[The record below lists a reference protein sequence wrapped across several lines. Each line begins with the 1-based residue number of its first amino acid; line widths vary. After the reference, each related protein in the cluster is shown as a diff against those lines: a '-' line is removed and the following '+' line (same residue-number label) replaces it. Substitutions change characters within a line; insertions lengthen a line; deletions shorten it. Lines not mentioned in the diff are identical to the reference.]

1 MIGRKDMKKAFLF
14 FIICNSLTLII
25 LAQGESDVVLQR
37 SIEAAKTEPLPNDYK
52 VYRNRPIKSV
62 IPKEL
67 AEKLQISND
76 DKTAYQSYLK
86 GSKLQIIKL
95 WNNQCTDL
103 GKVVDVEKDKDC
115 LALSGY
121 EAGSAYSFENRNYL
135 LQSNPGIFAVARIYP
150 NTTISL
156 AKEHFRSLNLDLR
169 ERNTNVLLTQI
180 MTDLGEIS
188 LTTIGKKAVEVKK
201 LSEVQ
206 LFDQTG
212 KTVWKAKQN
221 DYDLKYSDNL
231 PALINHSYLLRSV
244 FLDSQSS
251 FRPRLKETIYAFQ
264 LMKIE
269 ENIAVILWKKVDS
282 KWV

>member
-1 MIGRKDMKKAFLF
+1 MIGRKDMKKVICF
-14 FIICNSLTLII
+14 FILCNSLSLII
-25 LAQGESDVVLQR
+25 LAQGESDAVFQR
-37 SIEAAKTEPLPNDYK
+37 SVEAAKNEPPPNNYK
-52 VYRNRPIKSV
+52 IYRNRPIRLV

-67 AEKLQISND
+67 AEKLEVSKDEKQN
-76 DKTAYQSYLK
+76 YLK

-95 WNNQCTDL
+95 WNNQCADL
-103 GKVVDVEKDKDC
+103 GKVVDAEKDKDC

-121 EAGSAYSFENRNYL
+121 EAGSTYSFENKDYL
-135 LQSNPGIFAVARIYP
+135 FQNDRGIFAMARIYP

-156 AKEHFRSLNLDLR
+156 AKGNFRSFNIDLR
-169 ERNTNVLLTQI
+169 EQNTNILLTQI

-188 LTTIGKKAVEVKK
+188 LTTIEKKSLEVKK
-201 LSEVQ
+201 LSDVQ

-212 KTVWKAKQN
+212 KTIWKTKKN
-221 DYDLKYSDNL
+221 DYEIKFSDDL
-231 PALINHSYLLRSV
+231 PALNNHSYLLRSV
-244 FLDSQSS
+244 FLDSRSS

>member
-1 MIGRKDMKKAFLF
+1 MKKVICF
-14 FIICNSLTLII
+14 FILCNSLTLSI
-25 LAQGESDVVLQR
+25 LAQGESDAVFQR
-37 SIEAAKTEPLPNDYK
+37 SVEASKNEPPPNNYK
-52 VYRNRPIKSV
+52 IYRNRPIKPV

-67 AEKLQISND
+67 AEKLEVSKDEKQN
-76 DKTAYQSYLK
+76 YLK

-95 WNNQCTDL
+95 WNNQCADL
-103 GKVVDVEKDKDC
+103 GKVVDAEKDKDC

-121 EAGSAYSFENRNYL
+121 EAGSVYSFENKDYL
-135 LQSNPGIFAVARIYP
+135 SQSNPGIFAMTRSYP

-156 AKEHFRSLNLDLR
+156 AKGHFRSPNLDLR
-169 ERNTNVLLTQI
+169 EQNTNLLLTQM

-188 LTTIGKKAVEVKK
+188 LTIIEKKGVEVKK

-212 KTVWKAKQN
+212 KAIWKAKQK
-221 DYDLKYSDNL
+221 DYELKYSDDL
-231 PALINHSYLLRSV
+231 PALDNHSYLLRSV